1 MRGGPFGW
9 QRRERWFGADHDK
22 GTDATWL
29 TGQGFRVTG
38 RLSTALLVALVL
50 MLGACER
57 VANQLQAPT
66 SRAHE
71 TFNGRV
77 VGVTD
82 GDTITVL
89 DGEHRERT
97 VRLAEIDAPERR
109 QPWGERSKQSLSGLV
124 YGQSVEVVQTDI
136 DRYGR
141 VVAQVSVNG
150 RNINREMVA
159 IGAAWAFREYLI
171 DETLIDVERD
181 AKSQRIGL
189 WSMPARDQVEP
200 WRWRRGDRT
209 SEAASIGQPSAT
221 PQIRGLV
228 GRSPAQD
235 GSLASTQGISC
246 GSKRYC
252 TQMRSCD
259 EARAYLVQC
268 RVDTLDGD
276 GDGRPCEQLCS

>member
-1 MRGGPFGW
+1 M
-9 QRRERWFGADHDK
+9 
-22 GTDATWL
+22 
-29 TGQGFRVTG
+29 
-38 RLSTALLVALVL
+38 LVACVL

-57 VANQLQAPT
+57 VANQLPAPTT

-77 VGVTD
+77 VGVAD

-89 DGEHRERT
+89 DGDRRERS

-109 QPWGERSKQSLSGLV
+109 QPWGERSKQSLSELV
-124 YGQSVEVVQTDI
+124 YGQSVEVVQTDT

-171 DETLIDVERD
+171 DETLIEVERD
-181 AKSQRIGL
+181 AKTQRIGL
-189 WSMPARDQVEP
+189 WSMPASDQVEP
-200 WRWRRGDRT
+200 WRWRRGNRT
-209 SEAASIGQPSAT
+209 PEAVSVGQPAVT
-221 PQIRGLV
+221 TQVRGLV
-228 GRSPAQD
+228 GRSPAR
-235 GSLASTQGISC
+235 GESSASTEGIRC

-252 TQMRSCD
+252 SQMRSCD